1 MEKKRLVTNM
11 PVQAQTARELEKALK
26 FGERYSNGEHSLA
39 DIKTGF
45 DEIDKLL
52 SQGIPP
58 DKISQVIANPY
69 GRSTV
74 DMMHNMLDVISG
86 KHNDKKA

>member
-1 MEKKRLVTNM
+1 MDKKKMVTNVQ
-11 PVQAQTARELEKALK
+11 VQATTAREVEKALK
-26 FGERYSNGEHSLA
+26 FGERYSNGQNSLA

-45 DEIDKLL
+45 EEIDKLL

-58 DKISQVIANPY
+58 DRISQVVANPG

-86 KHNDKKA
+86 KKR

>member
-1 MEKKRLVTNM
+1 MGKRLVKN
-11 PVQAQTARELEKALK
+11 VIIQAQSAHEIEKVLK

-45 DEIDKLL
+45 EEIDKIL
-52 SQGIPP
+52 SQGIPA
-58 DKISQVIANPY
+58 DKIGEVVANPY

-86 KHNDKKA
+86 KKK